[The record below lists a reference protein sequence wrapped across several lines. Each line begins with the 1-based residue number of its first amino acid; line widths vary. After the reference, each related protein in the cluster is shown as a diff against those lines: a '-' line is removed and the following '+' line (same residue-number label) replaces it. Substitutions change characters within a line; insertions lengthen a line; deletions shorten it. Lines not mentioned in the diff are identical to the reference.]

1 LEIDTVR
8 KFVGNTQWWLAD
20 RRIVLGHSP
29 LLLAA
34 VALLCAAGC
43 GKDNGTVPVRGI
55 ARVAGGDS
63 LPAGRIML
71 YGGDTGP
78 SGQIQ
83 ADGSFQ
89 LGTFTTT
96 DGARPGHYK
105 VVVTGVA
112 KPDTRPY
119 EEAMLHPELAPQS
132 LIHSKY
138 NRAET
143 TDLEVDITE
152 GPNEL
157 SFELDPNPRLKQG
170 SGATSR

>member
-1 LEIDTVR
+1 MQKRI
-8 KFVGNTQWWLAD
+8 GNTQRWLAN
-20 RRIVLGHSP
+20 RRMAPGRSSL
-29 LLLAA
+29 LLLA
-34 VALLCAAGC
+34 VPLLCAVGC

-55 ARVAGGDS
+55 ARVAGGDA
-63 LPAGRIML
+63 LPAGRVML

-83 ADGSFQ
+83 PDGSFQ

-138 NRAET
+138 NRVET

-170 SGATSR
+170 NGAMSP